1 MVEPEPVIES
11 EPIVEPEPIMEQ
23 APAADLS
30 DPNKKMNPDEIA
42 ALIASMG
49 AGESEPVTEPEP
61 VAEPELVAEPEPVA
75 EPESNVELEPIEVAS
90 TPAPDLSDPNKK
102 MNPDEIAAL
111 IASMGA
117 GESEPVAEPEPE
129 PEPIVESEPV
139 VEEKPPM
146 PDLSDPNRTL
156 SPDEIA
162 ALIANI

>member
-1 MVEPEPVIES
+1 MIES

-23 APAADLS
+23 APAVDLS

-49 AGESEPVTEPEP
+49 AGESESV
-61 VAEPELVAEPEPVA
+61 V
-75 EPESNVELEPIEVAS
+75 ES
-90 TPAPDLSDPNKK
+90 
-102 MNPDEIAAL
+102 
-111 IASMGA
+111 
-117 GESEPVAEPEPE
+117 E
-129 PEPIVESEPV
+129 PEPIVEPEPV
-139 VEEKPPM
+139 EEEKPPM